1 MEENN
6 SRDYKQSAIW
16 QKSIELVFA
25 IQKLTGFFP
34 NLENY
39 GSISQ
44 IRQYSVSISKYI
56 AEGKKFSNDK
66 KAYFQALTAAQQIAF
81 ALDLKIREIKN
92 MPFGKNIDFTQINN
106 ILRVLISEINIH
118 INKLKD
124 EIQ

>member
-25 IQKLTGFFP
+25 IQRLMGFFP

-44 IRQYSVSISKYI
+44 IRKFSVTISKNI
-56 AEGKKFSNDK
+56 AEGKKMSEDK
-66 KAYFQALTAAQQIAF
+66 KAYFQALVGA
-81 ALDLKIREIKN
+81 
-92 MPFGKNIDFTQINN
+92 
-106 ILRVLISEINIH
+106 
-118 INKLKD
+118 
-124 EIQ
+124 